1 MRKIFLFTAI
11 AALSSFISCNKMETP
26 ADNQVTI
33 NITVSDPS
41 PDTNAVKTGWESGD
55 KINIRFDSNKN
66 AQPDLVL
73 TFNGT
78 KWEPGTISDAV
89 LSGLK
94 TDGTG
99 ILYGSYEA
107 FNNLSLY
114 TEDSYYRLIAPV
126 APYSEAAVGTKAY
139 CMPLAVYSKDISYE
153 YDSVSKVLTANIN
166 DWKFNTNLQVVVT
179 GLEGDASDYGLK
191 INSTDY
197 IRYGFSFSEEAK
209 SNWQYPSPT
218 TPNTNAYTGGV
229 ANADGVAFYF
239 AALYIS
245 SFTRAMTLYNFKTKT
260 KIGEYTTASFAAS
273 PGRLTGVKI
282 DKSKFTTL

>member
-1 MRKIFLFTAI
+1 MRKFFLFAAV

-33 NITVSDPS
+33 NITVSDLS
-41 PDTNAVKTGWESGD
+41 SSTKAVKTGWEAGD
-55 KINIRFDSNKN
+55 KINIRFDGNQN

-73 TFNGT
+73 TYNGT
-78 KWEPGTISDAV
+78 KWEAGTISDAV

-114 TEDSYYRLIAPV
+114 TEDSYRLIAPV

-139 CMPLAVYSKDISYE
+139 CMPLAVYSRDISYE

-166 DWKFNTNLQVVVT
+166 DWLFNTTLQVVVT
-179 GLEGDASDYGLK
+179 GLEGDASDYGLMLD
-191 INSTDY
+191 NTNDY
-197 IRYGFSFSEEAK
+197 VRYGFYFSGAAQ
-209 SNWQYPSPT
+209 SNFKYPGAN
-218 TPNTNAYTGGV
+218 PNTAVYTGGV

-239 AALYIS
+239 AAGS
-245 SFTRAMTLYNFKTKT
+245 GMSFSRAMTLYNFKTKT
-260 KIGEYTTASFAAS
+260 KIGQFTTASFATNPA
-273 PGRLTGVKI
+273 RLTGVKI